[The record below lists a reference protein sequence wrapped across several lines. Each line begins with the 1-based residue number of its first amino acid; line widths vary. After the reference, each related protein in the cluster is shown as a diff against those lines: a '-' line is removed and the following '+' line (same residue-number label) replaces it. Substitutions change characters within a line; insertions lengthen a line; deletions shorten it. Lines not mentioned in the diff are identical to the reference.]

1 MSSRIARHIAIG
13 CVIATAAAAAPPT
26 FDVSLDNAE
35 AKAKKAEATVKIQ
48 VSGIQLVDPASV
60 QEQPKAGQGHLHYRI
75 DDGPVIATT
84 APKLSFHELSPGEHR
99 FELTLAANDH
109 KPLMPSKT
117 LRVTVPEGHAQGS
130 SH

>member
-1 MSSRIARHIAIG
+1 MSLRIVRNIAVG
-13 CVIATAAAAAPPT
+13 CMIATAAAAAPT
-26 FDVSLDNAE
+26 FDASLENPE
-35 AKAKKAEATVKIQ
+35 AKAQKAEATVKIQ

-60 QEQPKAGQGHLHYRI
+60 QEQPKAGQGHLHYRV

-99 FELTLAANDH
+99 FELTLAGNDH

-117 LRVTVPEGHAQGS
+117 LRVTVPEVQARHS